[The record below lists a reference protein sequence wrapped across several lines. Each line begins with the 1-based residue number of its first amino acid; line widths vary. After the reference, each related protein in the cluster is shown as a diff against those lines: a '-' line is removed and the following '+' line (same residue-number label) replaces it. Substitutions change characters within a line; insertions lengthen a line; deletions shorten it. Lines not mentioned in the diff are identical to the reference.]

1 MASPDERQSRTIH
14 TAACLIIGDE
24 VLGGKTVDTNSAYF
38 AKWCFQLGIN
48 LKRVEVIEDDEDEII
63 EAVRRMSDRYDFV
76 VTSHDDITY
85 QSIAKAFGIKLIL
98 HDDAYKRMVKMSK
111 PRKSEPNFSWDV
123 ESPAKTARLRMVQL
137 PIDESRDIAKQ
148 AVFPQEELW
157 VPVSIVNG
165 NIHILPGVPRLFE
178 SLLDGLKPS
187 VVKRLV
193 DPEGKGTTRIIF
205 STPMAESAVAGYLT
219 ELAAKVAPKGVKVGS
234 YPRWGKQNNTVTLV
248 GKDKEYLESLVP
260 EVEQNVKGKR
270 VHVEGEDDQP
280 EQTPV

>member
-1 MASPDERQSRTIH
+1 M
-14 TAACLIIGDE
+14 
-24 VLGGKTVDTNSAYF
+24 
-38 AKWCFQLGIN
+38 
-48 LKRVEVIEDDEDEII
+48 
-63 EAVRRMSDRYDFV
+63 
-76 VTSHDDITY
+76 
-85 QSIAKAFGIKLIL
+85 
-98 HDDAYKRMVKMSK
+98 
-111 PRKSEPNFSWDV
+111 
-123 ESPAKTARLRMVQL
+123 
-137 PIDESRDIAKQ
+137 
-148 AVFPQEELW
+148 
-157 VPVSIVNG
+157 
-165 NIHILPGVPRLFE
+165 
-178 SLLDGLKPS
+178 DGLKPS